1 MAITEE
7 QWLQLLR
14 RIEALPSRGRPTVTG
29 DRATRGGGAASP
41 RVAVRL
47 PAELRARLEARALRR
62 GVPVSQVVR
71 EALEAHL
78 R

>member
-1 MAITEE
+1 M
-7 QWLQLLR
+7 
-14 RIEALPSRGRPTVTG
+14 
-29 DRATRGGGAASP
+29 ASP

-47 PAELRARLEARALRR
+47 PPELRARLEARALRR